1 MFWNSAWI
9 SNSYAI
15 YAFGIQTMNL
25 SQLEIDILSLL
36 KHYEENGVVHTD
48 RKFIELI
55 KACYDLGG
63 FEKDFDSAIESLIAK
78 KKLMVDEND

>member
-1 MFWNSAWI
+1 
-9 SNSYAI
+9 
-15 YAFGIQTMNL
+15 MNL

-55 KACYDLGG
+55 KACYDLDG
-63 FEKDFDSAIESLIAK
+63 FKKDFDTAIKSLIAK
-78 KKLMVDEND
+78 KKMMVEEQD